1 LDVDLG
7 RESLGVEIKLPY
19 LERQDRE
26 LLIRMKAKEFKREVI
41 EEEVK
46 ASAKAI
52 QGKSISDIIILMQ
65 IA

>member
-1 LDVDLG
+1 MDLG

-26 LLIRMKAKEFKREVI
+26 LLIRIKAKEFKREVT

-46 ASAKAI
+46 AAAKAI
-52 QGKSISDIIILMQ
+52 
-65 IA
+65 